1 MRLMNPGKD
10 NYGIV
15 WRSANLDNRDPCFG
29 LMKDNGLGENKG
41 RLTFS
46 QPPFIDFGCDL
57 T

>member
-57 T
+57 P